1 MIDKENVL
9 ILWKDLLQ
17 CEKIHCIMKKIYEQL
32 PAYVPCKNR
41 PQLYVHKEKS
51 VGQTAAYVPYKVNM
65 SVRQYFPC

>member
-1 MIDKENVL
+1 
-9 ILWKDLLQ
+9 
-17 CEKIHCIMKKIYEQL
+17 MKKIYEQL